1 MRDAVIV
8 SGARTPIGSFQGAL
22 TPLKTGEIGAVA
34 IKEAVARAGIE
45 GDAIDDVIFG
55 CVLTAGLGQAPA
67 RQASLWAGLPQ
78 TVPATTI
85 GKVCGSGL
93 KSVMLASSQIKA
105 GDADIVVAGGMES
118 MSNAPYALPKA
129 RTGYRMGNGEIIDT
143 MVNDGLWDVYNNYHM
158 GTAAELCA
166 AEYGITREMQDAFAI
181 ASYKKA
187 IDSIER
193 GLFKREIAAVEIPQ
207 RRGEPVIFD
216 QDEEP
221 FRANLDKIPTLRPA
235 FKKDGTVTAA
245 NASSIND
252 GAAAFVLMSDA
263 KATGLGVAAKFRVAG
278 QASYAHAPEWFTTAP
293 AFAIKKLLKGVG
305 LTTGDIDTW
314 EINEAFAV
322 VSLAVN
328 QLCEIDP
335 TTVNLRG
342 GAVAL
347 GHPIGGSGARI
358 LVTLMHTMEDIGAQR
373 GVASLCNG
381 GGGATAVL
389 LERI

>member
-8 SGARTPIGSFQGAL
+8 SGARTPMGSFQGAL
-22 TPLKTGEIGAVA
+22 APLKAGQIGAVA
-34 IKEAVARAGIE
+34 IKEAVARAGVAAE
-45 GDAIDDVIFG
+45 EIDDVIFG
-55 CVLTAGLGQAPA
+55 CVLTTALGQAPA
-67 RQASLWAGLPQ
+67 RQATLWAGLPQ
-78 TVPATTI
+78 SVPATTI

-93 KSVMLASSQIKA
+93 KSVMMASSQIKA
-105 GDADIVVAGGMES
+105 GDADVVVAGGMES

-158 GTAAELCA
+158 GSAAELCA
-166 AEYGITREMQDAFAI
+166 AEYGITREMQDEFAI

-187 IDSIER
+187 IASVDG
-193 GLFKREIAAVEIPQ
+193 GLFDREIAAVEIPQ
-207 RRGEPVIFD
+207 RRGEPVIFAR
-216 QDEEP
+216 DEEP
-221 FRANLDKIPTLRPA
+221 FRAKLDKIPSLRAA

-252 GAAAFVLMSDA
+252 GGAAFVLMSDERA
-263 KATGLGVAAKFRVAG
+263 KALDVTAKFRVAG

-293 AFAIKKLLKGVG
+293 AFAIKKLLKNAD
-305 LTTGDIDTW
+305 LTAADIDTW
-314 EINEAFAV
+314 EINEAFSV

-328 QLCEIDP
+328 KLCELDP
-335 TTVNLRG
+335 TKINIRG

-347 GHPIGGSGARI
+347 GHPIGASGARI

-373 GVASLCNG
+373 GIASLCNG

-389 LERI
+389 LERV

>member
-1 MRDAVIV
+1 M
-8 SGARTPIGSFQGAL
+8 GSFQGAL
-22 TPLKTGEIGAVA
+22 APLKAGQIGAVA
-34 IKEAVARAGIE
+34 IKEAVSRAGVE
-45 GDAIDDVIFG
+45 AEAIDDVVFG
-55 CVLTAGLGQAPA
+55 CVLTTALGQAPA
-67 RQASLWAGLPQ
+67 RQATLWAGLPQ
-78 TVPATTI
+78 SVPATTI

-93 KSVMLASSQIKA
+93 KSVMMASSQIKA
-105 GDADIVVAGGMES
+105 GDADVVVAGGMES

-158 GTAAELCA
+158 GSAAELCA
-166 AEYGITREMQDAFAI
+166 AEYGITREMQDEFAI

-187 IDSIER
+187 IASVEG
-193 GLFKREIAAVEIPQ
+193 GLFDREIAPVEIPQ
-207 RRGEPVIFD
+207 RRGEPVIFAR
-216 QDEEP
+216 DEEP
-221 FRANLDKIPTLRPA
+221 FRAKLDKIPSLRAA

-252 GAAAFVLMSDA
+252 GGAAFVLMSDE
-263 KATGLGVAAKFRVAG
+263 KANALGVKAKFRVAG

-293 AFAIKKLLKGVG
+293 AFAIKKLLKNAD
-305 LTTGDIDTW
+305 LTADAIDTW
-314 EINEAFAV
+314 EINEAFSV

-328 QLCEIDP
+328 KLCELDP
-335 TTVNLRG
+335 TKINIRG

-347 GHPIGGSGARI
+347 GHPIGASGARI

-373 GVASLCNG
+373 GIASLCNG

-389 LERI
+389 LERV

>member
-8 SGARTPIGSFQGAL
+8 SGARTPMGSFQGAL
-22 TPLKTGEIGAVA
+22 APLKAGQIGAVA
-34 IKEAVARAGIE
+34 IKEAVARAGID
-45 GDAIDDVIFG
+45 GAAIDDVIFG
-55 CVLTAGLGQAPA
+55 CVLTTALGQAPA
-67 RQASLWAGLPQ
+67 RQATLWAGLPQ
-78 TVPATTI
+78 SVPATTI

-93 KSVMLASSQIKA
+93 KSVMMASSQIKA
-105 GDADIVVAGGMES
+105 GDADVVVAGGMES

-158 GTAAELCA
+158 GSAAELCA
-166 AEYGITREMQDAFAI
+166 AEYGITREMQDEFAI

-187 IDSIER
+187 IASVEGGVFD
-193 GLFKREIAAVEIPQ
+193 REIAAVEIPQ
-207 RRGEPVIFD
+207 RRGEPVVFAR
-216 QDEEP
+216 DEEP
-221 FRANLDKIPTLRPA
+221 FRAKLDKIPSLRPA

-252 GAAAFVLMSDA
+252 GGAAFVLMSDA
-263 KATGLGVAAKFRVAG
+263 KASALGITAKFRVAG

-293 AFAIKKLLKGVG
+293 AHAIKKLLKDAD
-305 LTTGDIDTW
+305 LTASDIDTW
-314 EINEAFAV
+314 EINEAFSV

-328 QLCEIDP
+328 KLCELDP
-335 TTVNLRG
+335 TKINIRG

-347 GHPIGGSGARI
+347 GHPIGASGARI

-373 GVASLCNG
+373 GIASLCNG

-389 LERI
+389 LERV

>member
-8 SGARTPIGSFQGAL
+8 SGARTPMGSFQGAL
-22 TPLKTGEIGAVA
+22 APLKAGQIGAVA
-34 IKEAVARAGIE
+34 IKEAVARAGIDGE
-45 GDAIDDVIFG
+45 AIDDVIFG
-55 CVLTAGLGQAPA
+55 CVLTAALGQAPA
-67 RQASLWAGLPQ
+67 RQATLWAGLPQ
-78 TVPATTI
+78 SVPATTI

-93 KSVMLASSQIKA
+93 KSVMMAASQIKA
-105 GDADIVVAGGMES
+105 GDAEIVVAGGMES

-158 GTAAELCA
+158 GSAAELCA
-166 AEYGITREMQDAFAI
+166 AEYGITREMQDEFAI

-187 IDSIER
+187 IASVEAGVFD
-193 GLFKREIAAVEIPQ
+193 REIAPVEIPQ
-207 RRGEPVIFD
+207 RRGEPVVFAR
-216 QDEEP
+216 DEEP
-221 FRANLDKIPTLRPA
+221 FRANLEKIPSLRPA

-252 GAAAFVLMSDA
+252 GGAAFVLMSDT
-263 KATGLGVAAKFRVAG
+263 KAQALGVTAKFRVAG
-278 QASYAHAPEWFTTAP
+278 HASYAHAPEWFTTAP
-293 AFAIKKLLKGVG
+293 AFAIQKLLKNAD
-305 LTTGDIDTW
+305 LTANDIDTW
-314 EINEAFAV
+314 EINEAFSV

-328 QLCEIDP
+328 KLCELDP
-335 TTVNLRG
+335 SKINIRG

-347 GHPIGGSGARI
+347 GHPIGASGARI

-373 GVASLCNG
+373 GIASLCNG

-389 LERI
+389 LERV